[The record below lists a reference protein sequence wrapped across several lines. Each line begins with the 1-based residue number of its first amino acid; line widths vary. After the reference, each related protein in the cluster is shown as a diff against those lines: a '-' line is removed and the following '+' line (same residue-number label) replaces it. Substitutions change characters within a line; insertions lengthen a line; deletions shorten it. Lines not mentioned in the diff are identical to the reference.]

1 MLEAKNVEGKH
12 ARFWNAPTPMDEE
25 VKRCL
30 TGEVGDRGMKEVG
43 GDIIHAS
50 SWANGQR
57 SRLAKYGPPIGAPA
71 GPPSR

>member
-50 SWANGQR
+50 S
-57 SRLAKYGPPIGAPA
+57 
-71 GPPSR
+71 